1 MSQSR
6 YESLKKSNDTPV
18 LSSVPGAIDTNAHDP
33 EMSAM
38 ARKRLVDYFDWLIE
52 THAQLKRNYKE
63 SKEPH
68 EENLSRLLQL
78 HPMGTK
84 NSQAGSTSTK
94 TNSEAQ
100 Q

>member
-1 MSQSR
+1 MSSDGEQR
-6 YESLKKSNDTPV
+6 PESL
-18 LSSVPGAIDTNAHDP
+18 A
-33 EMSAM
+33 MS
-38 ARKRLVDYFDWLIE
+38 RKRLVDYFDWLIE
-52 THAQLKRNYKE
+52 AHAQLKRTYKE

-68 EENLSRLLQL
+68 EENLNRLLQL

-84 NSQAGSTSTK
+84 NSKTRSSSIK